1 MELYPVIKN
10 ENMRKK
16 VIYWNHT
23 IEMKRI
29 AEHEE
34 NKGKIYV
41 AIMQFLS
48 SALTKVKLVFAEGD

>member
-1 MELYPVIKN
+1 MELYPVVKN
-10 ENMRKK
+10 ENMKKK

-34 NKGKIYV
+34 SKGKIYV
-41 AIMQFLS
+41 AILKFFS
-48 SALTKVKLVFAEGD
+48 SALTKVKLIFAEGD